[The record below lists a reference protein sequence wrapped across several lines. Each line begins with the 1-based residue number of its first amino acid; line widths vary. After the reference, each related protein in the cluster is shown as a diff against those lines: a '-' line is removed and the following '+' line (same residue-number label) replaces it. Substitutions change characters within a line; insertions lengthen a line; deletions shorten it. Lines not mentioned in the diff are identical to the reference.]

1 MTDSSDYGTIEQMK
15 LTDLKKRVKTYG
27 PQTKALLS
35 VLAVYAV
42 LAAIGHGCPIRFVTG
57 IPCPGCGLSRAYLAL
72 LELDFA
78 GAFRYHPLFWAV
90 PLLFGLCLWYGRKKE
105 RAAGIAAAVVGAAFL
120 GVYLYRLSTGDPAV
134 AVDIRSG
141 LIYRMFSA
149 VFRL

>member
-35 VLAVYAV
+35 VLTVYAV

-72 LELDFA
+72 LKLDFA
-78 GAFRYHPLFWAV
+78 GAFHYHPLFWAV
-90 PLLFGLCLWYGRKKE
+90 PLLFGLCLRYGRKKE
-105 RAAGIAAAVVGAAFL
+105 MAAGIAATVVGAAFI

-141 LIYRMFSA
+141 LIYRMFRT